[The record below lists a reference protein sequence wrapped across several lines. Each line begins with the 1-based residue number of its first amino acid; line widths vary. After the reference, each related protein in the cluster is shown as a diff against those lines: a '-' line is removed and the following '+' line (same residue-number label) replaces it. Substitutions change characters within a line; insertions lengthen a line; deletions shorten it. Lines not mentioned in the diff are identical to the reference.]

1 MSALSPSAAADDT
14 GMGGFSEQGL
24 KKLVAKLVR
33 LLMLRSR
40 VMTACLTVPWLTVQR
55 KKQVDAGD
63 PAAKWTSDR
72 LADLVENK
80 GRAYLK
86 KIMAEQE
93 P

>member
-1 MSALSPSAAADDT
+1 
-14 GMGGFSEQGL
+14 
-24 KKLVAKLVR
+24 
-33 LLMLRSR
+33 
-40 VMTACLTVPWLTVQR
+40 MTACLTVPWLTVQR

-80 GRAYLK
+80 GRAYLQ